1 MYLGVYKDVTSLV
14 SDSAYN
20 LKTYPDPGFF
30 LTLPEML
37 SNFFDEVFEREK
49 KPLEIGFRVQ
59 MAIVYEPNR
68 DPDPKLDFRTGG
80 M

>member
-1 MYLGVYKDVTSLV
+1 MYLYLGVYKMYLGVYKDVTSLV

-37 SNFFDEVFEREK
+37 SNFVCQWSLK
-49 KPLEIGFRVQ
+49 KTPRNRVPGPNG
-59 MAIVYEPNR
+59 IVGHN
-68 DPDPKLDFRTGG
+68 GS
-80 M
+80 

>member
-1 MYLGVYKDVTSLV
+1 MGSREDNFFRLLKRSPLAKSLYLYLGVYKMYLGVYKDVTSLV

-37 SNFFDEVFEREK
+37 SNFF
-49 KPLEIGFRVQ
+49 
-59 MAIVYEPNR
+59 
-68 DPDPKLDFRTGG
+68 
-80 M
+80 